1 MRCSNKYSILEH
13 AREIA
18 QDPKL
23 DILEIRKFLG
33 VPLANDI
40 RRWLQEQPPHQ
51 LLCIDFKGVRA
62 ITGSVAQELGPH
74 LLQYVHQIPELD
86 QRYPIFCLDNPE
98 HAYTFAMAFAN
109 SNWTGLALVK
119 APLEPNASMFILARD
134 ETDVVVVFGQLSK
147 QMEQILI
154 LAERRSKEGQ
164 QITSENLVE
173 MDFLSDVS
181 PGARSKR
188 LTELYTRRLL
198 AFKENPRNSKER
210 LFTPTWRL

>member
-1 MRCSNKYSILEH
+1 MKCSYKYPVLER

-18 QDPKL
+18 QNPEL

-33 VPLANDI
+33 VPIANDI

-62 ITGSVAQELGPH
+62 ITGSVAQELGPV
-74 LLQYVHQIPELD
+74 LMQYVQQIPELD
-86 QRYPIFCLDNPE
+86 QRYPIFCLYNPE

-109 SNWTGLALVK
+109 SNWTGLAMVEV
-119 APLEPNASMFILARD
+119 PLEPNASMFRVAKEEL
-134 ETDVVVVFGQLSK
+134 DVIVVLGQLSK
-147 QMEQILI
+147 QMEQILT
-154 LAERRSKEGQ
+154 LAERRAKEGQ
-164 QITSENLVE
+164 QITSENLIE
-173 MDFLSDVS
+173 LDFLSEVS

-198 AFKENPRNSKER
+198 AFDENPRNPKER
-210 LFTPTWRL
+210 LFIPVWRL